1 MTQILNT
8 HDTKNKGY
16 SERDEG
22 QLRLGGW
29 AGCGEGRG
37 GEGSGTETKGSRSRR
52 QSRELAL
59 SSHSEEEVGLTRP
72 GAYAVESKTQGH
84 IQERVPGY
92 TEI

>member
-1 MTQILNT
+1 MTQMLNT